1 MTRDLLI
8 GILSLAA
15 AAVLVV
21 IGRPNRL
28 GKSPRFLQFSAAP
41 MLYPPAVLVFIALG
55 IAELVAWAT
64 TVKW

>member
-21 IGRPNRL
+21 IGRPIGWERARASCSFLRL
-28 GKSPRFLQFSAAP
+28 PCSIRRRSW
-41 MLYPPAVLVFIALG
+41 YFIALG